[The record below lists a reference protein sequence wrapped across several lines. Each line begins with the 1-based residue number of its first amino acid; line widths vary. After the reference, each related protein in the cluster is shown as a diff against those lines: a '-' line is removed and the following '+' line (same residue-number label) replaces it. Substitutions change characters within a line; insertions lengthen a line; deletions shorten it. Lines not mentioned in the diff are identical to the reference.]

1 MSILNYFSRIPE
13 GQGEGQGES
22 KSQKKDN
29 IRCSPTLDNSGLF
42 QEAESRIKNSFT
54 VWTDGSCLSNGKK
67 NAIGGIGVFF
77 ADDSP
82 FNISEPV
89 KPLKGSVTNN
99 IAELEAVRRAILAVV
114 GQEQYEVEDDI
125 LVYTDSQYLINC
137 INKWSQT
144 WAKNGWIRKN
154 TKGKKV
160 PVKNKELIQAVKGLC
175 IKYQVVLS
183 HCKAHTT
190 FHGDKESKEYKIWY
204 GNKRADELAVA
215 GSEKN

>member
-1 MSILNYFSRIPE
+1 MSILNYFSRVPKVK
-13 GQGEGQGES
+13 ES
-22 KSQKKDN
+22 ASDGPTVDK
-29 IRCSPTLDNSGLF
+29 IRSSPTLDNPGLF
-42 QEAESRIKNSFT
+42 QDTESRLKQSFT
-54 VWTDGSCLSNGKK
+54 VWTDGSCLANGKK

-82 FNISEPV
+82 LNISEPV
-89 KPLKGSVTNN
+89 KPLKGAVTNN
-99 IAELEAVRRAILAVV
+99 IAELEAVRRAILAIVE
-114 GQEQYEVEDDI
+114 QEEYEVDDDI

-160 PVKNKELIQAVKGLC
+160 PVKNKELIQEVKGLC

-183 HCKAHTT
+183 HCKAHTN
-190 FHGDKESKEYKIWY
+190 FYGNKDSKEYKIWY

-215 GSEKN
+215 GSEQN